1 MTTTVCFAAVDV
13 MLSKKVSLSYKHDNV
28 SYLVLVNDL
37 TIKIKRINNDVAR
50 VYFVDGQQVQQPIP
64 ANVVM
69 TDAAG
74 IAVAPFKDNYL
85 ITWFDSYTL
94 LLDGQPYMV
103 IDNPK
108 QQAIYGPANAA
119 SGVM

>member
-28 SYLVLVNDL
+28 SYLARDNGL

-50 VYFVDGQQVQQPIP
+50 LYFVDGQQVQQPIP
-64 ANVVM
+64 ANVIM
-69 TDAAG
+69 LDAAG

-94 LLDGQPYMV
+94 SLHGQPYMV

-119 SGVM
+119 NGVM